1 MPWYK
6 GINENKAPSIETLSP
21 LPVFFCSLEASSA
34 VPSTTMP
41 TRTTHRASSLDDTDP
56 LALAIAPPPDETSEE
71 RAARLREEQH
81 SKAISDSIDE
91 ELEIQRQEVKRGVK
105 PIKILLLGQSESGK
119 STTLKNFQLLY
130 EPKAFSKERAG
141 WRGVIF
147 LNICRSIHVI
157 LDAMT
162 YVQTNARTMSP
173 HRTSSPPISPSTP
186 PMSPT
191 FYPELDPELLKLKAR
206 LQPVVTIEELLI
218 RRLTEDS
225 GETEATQLDTIQRSR
240 IVLKE
245 VAVNA
250 SLQWKGAFARHKLE
264 LSDRDSFDSATAVD
278 WEDPNDPGIVLNACS
293 EDIKKLW
300 RHPTIQEMLLK
311 QNLRLEEMAGFFLD
325 ALDEV
330 TSPRY
335 MPSDEHILR
344 ARLKTLGVTEHRF
357 KLNGGNGVGS
367 DWRIFDVGGHRSLRN
382 AWAPYF
388 DDMNAILFLAPISAF
403 DQVLTEAPKVNRLE
417 DSVHLWTSIISN
429 RLLQHTTII
438 LFLNKIDLM
447 QQKLASGIRLR
458 DYVVSYGDRPNNYEA
473 ASAYLKKKFAA
484 IMREQS
490 PLQRTFY
497 CHLTNVTDM
506 NATKFILGSIRESI
520 MQIQLREAQLMM

>member
-1 MPWYK
+1 
-6 GINENKAPSIETLSP
+6 
-21 LPVFFCSLEASSA
+21 
-34 VPSTTMP
+34 MP

-162 YVQTNARTMSP
+162 YHATHVPHLLPRAR
-173 HRTSSPPISPSTP
+173 
-186 PMSPT
+186 
-191 FYPELDPELLKLKAR
+191 PELLKLKAR

-367 DWRIFDVGGHRSLRN
+367 DWRIFDVGGHRSLRSESPTPPRHDAAARN
-382 AWAPYF
+382 VATSVHERLTP
-388 DDMNAILFLAPISAF
+388 PISAF

-447 QQKLASGIRLR
+447 QQKLASGHSFAGLR
-458 DYVVSYGDRPNNYEA
+458 RV
-473 ASAYLKKKFAA
+473 KKFAA

>member
-41 TRTTHRASSLDDTDP
+41 TRTTHRG
-56 LALAIAPPPDETSEE
+56 E
-71 RAARLREEQH
+71 AARLREEQH

-91 ELEIQRQEVKRGVK
+91 ELEIQRQE
-105 PIKILLLGQSESGK
+105 PIKILLLDQ
-119 STTLKNFQLLY
+119 T
-130 EPKAFSKERAG
+130 RAP
-141 WRGVIF
+141 
-147 LNICRSIHVI
+147 CRPH
-157 LDAMT
+157 
-162 YVQTNARTMSP
+162 RTMSP

-293 EDIKKLW
+293 EDIKNCGG
-300 RHPTIQEMLLK
+300 HPTIQEMLLK

-335 MPSDEHILR
+335 MPSD
-344 ARLKTLGVTEHRF
+344 ARPAGVTEHRF

-367 DWRIFDVGGHRSLRN
+367 DWRIFDVGGHRSL
-382 AWAPYF
+382 
-388 DDMNAILFLAPISAF
+388 
-403 DQVLTEAPKVNRLE
+403 APKVNRLE

-429 RLLQHTTII
+429 RLLQPYHYHP
-438 LFLNKIDLM
+438 LFEQD
-447 QQKLASGIRLR
+447 RLDAAEAR
-458 DYVVSYGDRPNNYEA
+458 FGHSFADYVVSYGDRPNNYET

-497 CHLTNVTDM
+497 CHLTNVT
-506 NATKFILGSIRESI
+506 FILGSIRESI

>member
-1 MPWYK
+1 
-6 GINENKAPSIETLSP
+6 
-21 LPVFFCSLEASSA
+21 
-34 VPSTTMP
+34 MP
-41 TRTTHRASSLDDTDP
+41 TRTTHRAASIEDTDP
-56 LALAIAPPPDETSEE
+56 LALAIAPPPDETPEE
-71 RAARLREEQH
+71 RAARIREEQH
-81 SKAISDSIDE
+81 SKAISDSIDQ
-91 ELEIQRQEVKRGVK
+91 ELEAQRQEAKRGIK
-105 PIKILLLGQSESGK
+105 PIKILLLGK

-157 LDAMT
+157 LDAMA
-162 YVQTNARTMSP
+162 YVQAHTRATSP
-173 HRTSSPPISPSTP
+173 HRATSPPNSPLTP
-186 PMSPT
+186 PMTPT
-191 FYPELDPELLKLKAR
+191 VYPDLDPELLRLKTR
-206 LQPVVTIEELLI
+206 LQPVLGVEELLI

-225 GETEATQLDTIQRSR
+225 GETEATQLDTINRSR
-240 IVLKE
+240 SVLKE

-250 SLQWKGAFARHKLE
+250 SLQWKGAFAKHHHRQE
-264 LSDRDSFDSATAVD
+264 RGDQESIDSSAAVD
-278 WEDPNDPGIVLNACS
+278 WEDPNDPGIVLNECA

-300 RHPTIQEMLLK
+300 WHPTIQEMLNK

-335 MPSDEHILR
+335 LPSDEHILR

-357 KLNGGNGVGS
+357 KLNGGTGIGS
-367 DWRIFDVGGHRSLRN
+367 DWRIFDVGGHRSLVH

-403 DQVLTEAPKVNRLE
+403 DQVLSEAPKINRLE
-417 DSVHLWTSIISN
+417 DSVHLWQTIVSN
-429 RLLQHTTII
+429 RLLQNTSII

-458 DYVVSYGDRPNNYEA
+458 DYVVSYGDRPNNYET

-490 PLQRTFY
+490 PVPRTFY

-506 NATKFILGSIRESI
+506 KATKYILGSIRDSI
-520 MQIQLREAQLMM
+520 MQTQLRDAQLMA